1 MADGQMTSDPDVR
14 ARVGE
19 LISEFCWRVDGGE
32 GTRVAELFTA
42 DATLE
47 TPLFK
52 IEGREAIHAWFSER
66 ADTSKRLSRH
76 FWTNLRVGDDEAG
89 GFVAHAYAM
98 TVVGVSPAP
107 AAGANIAL
115 GVSEDRIVIEG
126 GRMLFAGRRLDL
138 SFEGR
143 IVAKDAA

>member
-1 MADGQMTSDPDVR
+1 MADGQTTSDPEIVS
-14 ARVGE
+14 RVGQ
-19 LISEFCWRVDGGE
+19 LITEFCWRVDGGE

-47 TPLFK
+47 TPHFK
-52 IEGREAIHAWFSER
+52 VEGRDAIHAWFSER

-76 FWTNLRVGDDEAG
+76 FWTNLRVTGDEAG

-98 TVVGVSPAP
+98 TVVGVPPAP
-107 AAGANIAL
+107 AAGANVAM
-115 GVSEDRIVIEG
+115 GVSEDRVVVED
-126 GRMLFAGRRLDL
+126 GRMLFASRRLDL

-143 IVAKDAA
+143 IVAKDAG